1 MPNLTPLPNSSITK
15 KDNLQSQLYL
25 SPKIGEI
32 WQTFQQKSVPIILN
46 PVTNI
51 VFFVGTLLGL
61 IANQL
66 SNGYIFVVCAILI
79 GVIVGIFYESRK
91 FVIYQKYAIP
101 LPIIINISNPSSSE
115 NALSSIFGII
125 DEEVNYANHQNN
137 LQKIIGIEKQ
147 DLIFNYSGDIFDS
160 VQLQTF
166 LQIVRYNLEKLKAK
180 TPRNTIVYLAYIG
193 PISVGI
199 LVGTLF
205 GTDGVRV
212 FQYNKSSDSYYPVV
226 EISDRRLKEDIIE
239 FEKFERTLL
248 PATKTQ
254 NKVCVVV
261 DAASH
266 KISLEDS
273 AIKNYGDIIYLKSKT
288 SGTIQ
293 ADEDWLQYSREI
305 FKVLNIAQQ
314 QGYEEIKL
322 VYSMPIA
329 LGILVGM
336 ATQQY
341 WRILLTQYD
350 QQTQSYRDLFALNDF
365 SYYRGQ

>member
-1 MPNLTPLPNSSITK
+1 LFPLCHFSSH
-15 KDNLQSQLYL
+15 
-25 SPKIGEI
+25 
-32 WQTFQQKSVPIILN
+32 
-46 PVTNI
+46 
-51 VFFVGTLLGL
+51 
-61 IANQL
+61 
-66 SNGYIFVVCAILI
+66 
-79 GVIVGIFYESRK
+79 
-91 FVIYQKYAIP
+91 
-101 LPIIINISNPSSSE
+101 
-115 NALSSIFGII
+115 
-125 DEEVNYANHQNN
+125 VN
-137 LQKIIGIEKQ
+137 
-147 DLIFNYSGDIFDS
+147 
-160 VQLQTF
+160 TF
-166 LQIVRYNLEKLKAK
+166 LFLHQLKV
-180 TPRNTIVYLAYIG
+180 TP
-193 PISVGI
+193 
-199 LVGTLF
+199 VGTLF

>member
-32 WQTFQQKSVPIILN
+32 WQTFQQKPVPIILN

-137 LQKIIGIEKQ
+137 LQKIIIGIEKQ

-199 LVGTLF
+199 LVGT
-205 GTDGVRV
+205 G
-212 FQYNKSSDSYYPVV
+212 
-226 EISDRRLKEDIIE
+226 
-239 FEKFERTLL
+239 
-248 PATKTQ
+248 AT
-254 NKVCVVV
+254 
-261 DAASH
+261 
-266 KISLEDS
+266 
-273 AIKNYGDIIYLKSKT
+273 
-288 SGTIQ
+288 
-293 ADEDWLQYSREI
+293 
-305 FKVLNIAQQ
+305 
-314 QGYEEIKL
+314 
-322 VYSMPIA
+322 
-329 LGILVGM
+329 
-336 ATQQY
+336 
-341 WRILLTQYD
+341 
-350 QQTQSYRDLFALNDF
+350 F
-365 SYYRGQ
+365 S